1 MDDLIEAIAFSR
13 SRPPPADACLP
24 CASSSPT
31 TNVELVAGLSQFLR
45 NAGHEVCTVT
55 TGGLDVLPAYDRFQ
69 PDVVLMDVMMP
80 RFNGI
85 TISQALASRDP
96 GVKLV
101 LCSGALS
108 ADHPF
113 IAGSGAARFLGKPF
127 MFSEAATFSRAWSP
141 RRRRRRRGCGA
152 VPGDR

>member
-1 MDDLIEAIAFSR
+1 MRILIADDEK
-13 SRPPPADACLP
+13 
-24 CASSSPT
+24 
-31 TNVELVAGLSQFLR
+31 ELAAGLAQFLH

-55 TGGLDVLPAYDRFQ
+55 TGGLDVLPAYDRFH

-85 TISQALASRDP
+85 TISHALVSRNP

-108 ADHPF
+108 SDHPF
-113 IAGSGAARFLGKPF
+113 VAGSGASRFLQKPF
-127 MFSEAATFSRAWSP
+127 TFSEARLVLESLVQSSELAETA
-141 RRRRRRRGCGA
+141 
-152 VPGDR
+152 

>member
-1 MDDLIEAIAFSR
+1 MRILLADDER
-13 SRPPPADACLP
+13 
-24 CASSSPT
+24 
-31 TNVELVAGLSQFLR
+31 ELAAGLALYLR
-45 NAGHEVCTVT
+45 NCGHEVCTIT

-85 TISQALASRDP
+85 TISHALVSRHP

-101 LCSGALS
+101 LCSGALA

-113 IAGSGAARFLGKPF
+113 VAGSGASRFLAKPF
-127 MFSEAATFSRAWSP
+127 TFAQARKLLESLVPTAKAAA
-141 RRRRRRRGCGA
+141 
-152 VPGDR
+152 

>member
-1 MDDLIEAIAFSR
+1 MRILLADDER
-13 SRPPPADACLP
+13 
-24 CASSSPT
+24 
-31 TNVELVAGLSQFLR
+31 ELVAVLSKYLQ

-85 TISQALASRDP
+85 TISHALVSRNP
-96 GVKLV
+96 AIKFV
-101 LCSGALS
+101 LYSGSLS

-113 IAGSGAARFLGKPF
+113 VANSGASYFLAKPF
-127 MFSEAATFSRAWSP
+127 SFSEAKEILESLAPAAE
-141 RRRRRRRGCGA
+141 A
-152 VPGDR
+152 VA